1 MKKIISLLLC
11 MATALTLFAG
21 CGAGTSGSGDGP
33 IEITVGIWDA
43 EKGLSGGENDKMLQ
57 TIEEKIG
64 VKLIPQDMSE
74 ADYHDKVTLWAASD
88 QLPDVFIGD
97 FVGLGQ
103 SSFYDWVDQGLIRA
117 LPDDLTPYPHL
128 NEYMQMGRAKDARQN
143 GKNYIIPRQSYGDL
157 SYSVLD
163 RTIAYRW
170 DLAQAVGVTKEPETW
185 DELRDMLRKIIA
197 ADPEGKHIAGIS
209 QTGIKIL
216 AGCMYPYGGIL
227 EKKWIVNDESVAMP
241 SYFDGDVKAVM
252 NLARD
257 MYTEGTI
264 EPDIAQVSVSAK
276 DRFLQGMNAAMAFND
291 GPASLAK
298 LGRQWEEL
306 YGRSFLDDV
315 KFAKIFPAVDG
326 EKWYFVDTEA
336 WSETYFSAHVDD
348 EKMDA
353 ICRLF
358 DFLISDEGKRLV
370 FCGFEGEDYDL
381 VDGKPVLREG
391 VDLAAKYPF
400 HLISNLAVHNPS
412 KWDKDFPSDIPLEYY
427 DAVEARHMD
436 AVENGRLPN
445 IVDSVLMLSTPLK
458 DKFAFDPHSD
468 FLAVMMGT
476 EPVDKMVDDLMA
488 KYEAKGLQ
496 AMLDEVNAVAHE
508 KGLLE

>member
-1 MKKIISLLLC
+1 MKKTIALLL
-11 MATALTLFAG
+11 AVLTLAGVLAG
-21 CGAGTSGSGDGP
+21 CGSEKTASGDGP
-33 IEITVGIWDA
+33 IEISVGIWDA
-43 EKGLSGGENDKMLQ
+43 EKGLSGGENDRMLQ
-57 TIEEKIG
+57 YIEDQIG
-64 VKLIPQDMSE
+64 IRLIPQDMSE
-74 ADYHDKVTLWAASD
+74 ADYHDKVTLWATSD
-88 QLPDVFIGD
+88 QLPDIFIGD

-103 SSFYDWVDQGLIRA
+103 SSFYNWVDQGKIRA
-117 LPDDLTPYPHL
+117 LPDDLTPYPNL
-128 NEYMQMGRAKDARQN
+128 NEYMQMGRAKDAQQD
-143 GKNYIIPRQSYGDL
+143 GKNYIIPRQSYGEL

-170 DLAQAVGVTKEPETW
+170 DLAQQVGVTKEPETW

-197 ADPEGKHIAGIS
+197 ADPEGKQIAGIS

-227 EKKWIVNDESVAMP
+227 EKKWIVNDEGRVLP

-252 NLARD
+252 QLARD
-257 MYTEGTI
+257 MYQEGTI

-298 LGRQWEEL
+298 LGRQWEQL
-306 YGRSFLDDV
+306 YGRNFLDDV

-336 WSETYFSAHVDD
+336 WSETYFSANVDD
-348 EKMDA
+348 VKMDA

-358 DFLISDEGKRLV
+358 DFLVSDEGKRLV
-370 FCGFEGEDYDL
+370 FCGFEGEDYDM
-381 VDGKPVLREG
+381 VDGKAVLREG
-391 VDLAAKYPF
+391 VDLAQKYPF

-412 KWDKDFPSDIPLEYY
+412 KWDSNFPSDIPAAYY
-427 DAVEARHMD
+427 EAVEARHQD
-436 AVENGRLPN
+436 AVENGKLPE
-445 IVDSVLMLSTPLK
+445 ICDAAMMLSTPLK
-458 DKFAFDPHSD
+458 DKFAFDPHTD

-488 KYEAKGLQ
+488 KYEAKGLD
-496 AMLDEVNAVAHE
+496 AMLDEVNALAHE
-508 KGLLE
+508 KGILK